1 MMIKRNLF
9 PGIFSGKKMRRLP
22 AAAAALLLSIALAAT
37 PVTVMAESDYKILT
51 TVDGLEDYYG
61 EMLYNQDQ
69 PVQTNE
75 VASWPKGPAI
85 SAAAAVVMDADSGVI
100 LYSKNQDMRLYPAS
114 ITKVLTAL
122 LAYENLSLSDKITF
136 SEEAIFGI
144 ESGSSNIGMDVGEAI
159 TVDEALYGLLVASAN
174 EVANALGE
182 KVSGSESA
190 FVDLM
195 NKRAVELGC
204 TNSHFVTTN
213 GLHDKEHYS
222 TAHDMAMI
230 AREVYSHPKLVDYF
244 CQSNYEFKATD
255 TQPDDFWLGNTND
268 FLNGAIPCEDVLGGK
283 TGYTDEARETL
294 VTFAERDGRHLICVI
309 MRDEP
314 PYQYYDTI
322 DLLDYGFKN
331 FKNINV
337 AEKEDRFTMKPA
349 DFLSSGNDIFG
360 RSEPYYSIPDGT
372 LLTIPKK
379 ASFEDL
385 TARIEP
391 ATAAAAEGKTS
402 SVTASAGAAGK
413 DDHAVDTAANDDS
426 SSKNNA
432 SVKTDAAETASTA
445 SAANEHAS
453 SGTDTDSAM
462 TGSEEN
468 RVLGSI
474 HYAFNNYELGTIDV
488 LFTPDRADAGDAATE
503 TASAGGTATLASDLA
518 PGESGRTARGRAV
531 PEEVHGIRA
540 LLFHFIHTGAH
551 GSIYLNI
558 LLLIPILLAIAFLLC
573 VFFFASSYFDEMDRL
588 RRMKTR
594 RAKQAARYGTPADRY
609 DSDLSDP
616 DDTPRTRS
624 VRRAGRSKYPDEGR
638 TAVRRGSGSNR
649 TVNRSGRSGRNT
661 SSAGSIGNRSRKNTG
676 RRVTR
681 RPSDRNS

>member
-331 FKNINV
+331 FKNIQV
-337 AEKEDRFTMKPA
+337 ADQENRFTLKPA

-360 RSEPYYSIPDGT
+360 SSTPFYRIPDEAC
-372 LLTIPKK
+372 LTIPKK
-379 ASFEDL
+379 ASFVDL

-391 ATAAAAEGKTS
+391 VTAAAAGASNDDAS
-402 SVTASAGAAGK
+402 SK
-413 DDHAVDTAANDDS
+413 DHAPVDNQ
-426 SSKNNA
+426 
-432 SVKTDAAETASTA
+432 AAETASTA

-453 SGTDTDSAM
+453 SGTDTGSAM

-540 LLFHFIHTGAH
+540 LLFHFVHTGAH

-573 VFFFASSYFDEMDRL
+573 VFFFASSYFNEMDRL

-624 VRRAGRSKYPDEGR
+624 VRRAGRSKDPDEGR

>member
-22 AAAAALLLSIALAAT
+22 GAAAALLLSIALAAT
-37 PVTVMAESDYKILT
+37 PLTVMAESDYKILT

-122 LAYENLSLSDKITF
+122 LAYENLRLSDKITF

-255 TQPDDFWLGNTND
+255 TQ
-268 FLNGAIPCEDVLGGK
+268 
-283 TGYTDEARETL
+283 
-294 VTFAERDGRHLICVI
+294 
-309 MRDEP
+309 
-314 PYQYYDTI
+314 
-322 DLLDYGFKN
+322 
-331 FKNINV
+331 
-337 AEKEDRFTMKPA
+337 
-349 DFLSSGNDIFG
+349 
-360 RSEPYYSIPDGT
+360 
-372 LLTIPKK
+372 
-379 ASFEDL
+379 
-385 TARIEP
+385 
-391 ATAAAAEGKTS
+391 
-402 SVTASAGAAGK
+402 
-413 DDHAVDTAANDDS
+413 
-426 SSKNNA
+426 
-432 SVKTDAAETASTA
+432 
-445 SAANEHAS
+445 
-453 SGTDTDSAM
+453 
-462 TGSEEN
+462 
-468 RVLGSI
+468 
-474 HYAFNNYELGTIDV
+474 
-488 LFTPDRADAGDAATE
+488 
-503 TASAGGTATLASDLA
+503 
-518 PGESGRTARGRAV
+518 
-531 PEEVHGIRA
+531 
-540 LLFHFIHTGAH
+540 
-551 GSIYLNI
+551 
-558 LLLIPILLAIAFLLC
+558 
-573 VFFFASSYFDEMDRL
+573 
-588 RRMKTR
+588 
-594 RAKQAARYGTPADRY
+594 
-609 DSDLSDP
+609 
-616 DDTPRTRS
+616 
-624 VRRAGRSKYPDEGR
+624 
-638 TAVRRGSGSNR
+638 
-649 TVNRSGRSGRNT
+649 
-661 SSAGSIGNRSRKNTG
+661 
-676 RRVTR
+676 
-681 RPSDRNS
+681 

>member
-22 AAAAALLLSIALAAT
+22 GAAAALLLSIALAAT
-37 PVTVMAESDYKILT
+37 PLTVMAESDYKILT
-51 TVDGLEDYYG
+51 TADGLEDYYG
-61 EMLYNQDQ
+61 EMLYNQEQ
-69 PVQTNE
+69 TIQTNE

-122 LAYENLSLSDKITF
+122 LAYENLRLSDKITF

-331 FKNINV
+331 FKNIKV

-360 RSEPYYSIPDGT
+360 RSEPFYTIPDET

-379 ASFEDL
+379 ASFRDL

-391 ATAAAAEGKTS
+391 ATAAAAEGEKPSGTAAAGTDEKDAADS
-402 SVTASAGAAGK
+402 EETAS
-413 DDHAVDTAANDDS
+413 
-426 SSKNNA
+426 
-432 SVKTDAAETASTA
+432 EASTA
-445 SAANEHAS
+445 SASAAPDSISDAS
-453 SGTDTDSAM
+453 GQESQASG
-462 TGSEEN
+462 GGEN
-468 RVLGSI
+468 RILGSI
-474 HYAFNNYELGTIDV
+474 HYAFNNYELRTVDV
-488 LFTPDRADAGDAATE
+488 LFTPDRADTGDAATE

-540 LLFHFIHTGAH
+540 LLFHFVHTGAH

-624 VRRAGRSKYPDEGR
+624 VRRAGRSKDQDEGR

>member
-1 MMIKRNLF
+1 
-9 PGIFSGKKMRRLP
+9 MRRLP

-37 PVTVMAESDYKILT
+37 PLTVMAESDYKILT
-51 TVDGLEDYYG
+51 TADGLEDYYG
-61 EMLYNQDQ
+61 EMLYNQEQ
-69 PVQTNE
+69 TIQTNE

-122 LAYENLSLSDKITF
+122 LAYENLRLSDKITF

-331 FKNINV
+331 FKNIQV
-337 AEKEDRFTMKPA
+337 ADQENRFTLKPA

-360 RSEPYYSIPDGT
+360 SSTPFYRIPDEAC
-372 LLTIPKK
+372 LTIPKK
-379 ASFEDL
+379 ASFVDL

-391 ATAAAAEGKTS
+391 ATASA
-402 SVTASAGAAGK
+402 AGASNDDASSK
-413 DDHAVDTAANDDS
+413 DHAPVDNQ
-426 SSKNNA
+426 
-432 SVKTDAAETASTA
+432 AAETASTA

-453 SGTDTDSAM
+453 SGTDTGSAM

-488 LFTPDRADAGDAATE
+488 LFTPDRADAGDDATE
-503 TASAGGTATLASDLA
+503 TASAGGTATLASGLT

-540 LLFHFIHTGAH
+540 LLFHFVHTGAH

-616 DDTPRTRS
+616 DDTSRTRS
-624 VRRAGRSKYPDEGR
+624 VRRAGRSKDPDEGR

>member
-22 AAAAALLLSIALAAT
+22 GAAAALLLSIALAAT
-37 PVTVMAESDYKILT
+37 PLTVMAESDYKILT
-51 TVDGLEDYYG
+51 TADGLEDYYG
-61 EMLYNQDQ
+61 EMLYNQEQ
-69 PVQTNE
+69 TIQTNE

-122 LAYENLSLSDKITF
+122 LAYENLRLSDKITF

-331 FKNINV
+331 FKNIKV

-360 RSEPYYSIPDGT
+360 RSEPFYTIPDKT

-379 ASFEDL
+379 ASFRDL

-391 ATAAAAEGKTS
+391 ATAAAAEGEKPSGTAAAGTDAKDAADS
-402 SVTASAGAAGK
+402 EETAS
-413 DDHAVDTAANDDS
+413 
-426 SSKNNA
+426 
-432 SVKTDAAETASTA
+432 EASTA
-445 SAANEHAS
+445 SAAPDSVSDAS
-453 SGTDTDSAM
+453 GQESQASG
-462 TGSEEN
+462 GSEN
-468 RVLGSI
+468 RILGSI
-474 HYAFNNYELGTIDV
+474 HYAFNNYELRTVDV
-488 LFTPDRADAGDAATE
+488 LFTPDIADAGVAATE
-503 TASAGGTATLASDLA
+503 TASAGGTGTVASDLT
-518 PGESGRTARGRAV
+518 PGESGRTARGQAV

-540 LLFHFIHTGAH
+540 FLFHFVHTGAH

-558 LLLIPILLAIAFLLC
+558 LLLIPILLAVSFLLC
-573 VFFFASSYFDEMDRL
+573 VFFFASSYFDEMDRQ
-588 RRMKTR
+588 RRLKTR
-594 RAKQAARYGTPADRY
+594 RAKQAARYGITED
-609 DSDLSDP
+609 DSTLSGPGDKQGP
-616 DDTPRTRS
+616 GTRRRTRRS
-624 VRRAGRSKYPDEGR
+624 VDSNRPDEGR
-638 TAVRRGSGSNR
+638 TAGRRRSSKGRKADSGNSEDR
-649 TVNRSGRSGRNT
+649 MRRPGRRKTVNRSGSRNR
-661 SSAGSIGNRSRKNTG
+661 NRSI
-676 RRVTR
+676 
-681 RPSDRNS
+681 